1 MINSGVIGL
10 GIGEKHAF
18 AYQRHSGSRLKSLCD
33 FDRKKIKE
41 MKTKFPEA
49 NIFHNNQS
57 ILKDDEIDIV
67 SIASYDNYHSKQI
80 VQAFENGKHVMA
92 EKPLCM
98 NREEM
103 DRIHTAQ
110 KQNSLVKLSANH
122 VLRSN
127 KIFCQLYNIWIFGMC

>member
-10 GIGEKHAF
+10 GIGEEHAF

-67 SIASYDNYHSKQI
+67 SIASYDNYHSVQI
-80 VQAFENGKHVMA
+80 LQAFESGKHVMA
-92 EKPLCM
+92 EKPLCL
-98 NREEM
+98 NQDEM
-103 DRIHTAQ
+103 LQIY
-110 KQNSLVKLSANH
+110 H
-122 VLRSN
+122 VLPDIDLQYLDIHS
-127 KIFCQLYNIWIFGMC
+127 FPEHEFVQWEHQ